1 MDRARTGSTIVA
13 AILAVI
19 VLLLFGYLLWSDA
32 PPNRSELTVDPPIE
46 VIEPDLPLEIIRSAE
61 EVARQ

>member
-32 PPNRSELTVDPPIE
+32 PPNRWK
-46 VIEPDLPLEIIRSAE
+46 
-61 EVARQ
+61 